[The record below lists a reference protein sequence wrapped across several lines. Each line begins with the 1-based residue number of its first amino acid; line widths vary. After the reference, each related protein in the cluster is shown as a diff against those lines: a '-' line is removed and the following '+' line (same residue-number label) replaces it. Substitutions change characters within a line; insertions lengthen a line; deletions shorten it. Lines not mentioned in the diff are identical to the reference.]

1 METLVDVYQQ
11 QGCLFYNIL
20 AKLPKKNNVI
30 QFKKRMYKS
39 PSFIPSP
46 VKRATHEFVFLKD
59 QKKSKGV

>member
-30 QFKKRMYKS
+30 QFKKGCTS
-39 PSFIPSP
+39 PR
-46 VKRATHEFVFLKD
+46 VLFLAL
-59 QKKSKGV
+59 SKGLLMSLFF